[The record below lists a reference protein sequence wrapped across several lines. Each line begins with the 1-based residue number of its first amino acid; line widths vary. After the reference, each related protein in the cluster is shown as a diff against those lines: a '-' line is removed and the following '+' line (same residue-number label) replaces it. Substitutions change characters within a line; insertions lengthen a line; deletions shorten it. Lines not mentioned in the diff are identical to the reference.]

1 LNNLVPKKPGV
12 IMQQSS
18 LLANMPLENAELS
31 AGVTTSFPILGI
43 KGGKWHYRW
52 KGEDKIISDERGFP
66 VPAINVVI
74 LKSQAEL
81 TRTFYP
87 GGFVDGANNR
97 PSCWSSNGIRP
108 DDIVP
113 DPVNPVCATCPND
126 AWGSG
131 ATAAAPKAK
140 ACQQRRRVVVVP
152 YGDDLTNE
160 DAGGPM
166 LLSVPP
172 SSLRNMDQY
181 ATTLTNNGIQYFGGA
196 TQLSFD
202 QTTAFPRIEFSW
214 AGALTDEEVAVVLE
228 TRQHEQVGR
237 ILNSK
242 IEIDGPEA
250 DGDTPKGAKPQ
261 AQAETPKGAIPKG
274 PQQTSSVKAA
284 PQPVAP
290 PPQQAAPTKV
300 NLGAAKATQPMPG
313 GFAVKPKATTIIE
326 AVANP
331 APAPVSTRTV
341 RTAPIEEASVGEA
354 LHEDN
359 AHTLPDELN
368 SAFDSLMKP

>member
-1 LNNLVPKKPGV
+1 
-12 IMQQSS
+12 M
-18 LLANMPLENAELS
+18 
-31 AGVTTSFPILGI
+31 LGI

-52 KGEDKIISDERGFP
+52 KGEDTIISDARGFA

-74 LKSQAEL
+74 LNSQKEL
-81 TRTFYP
+81 SRTFY
-87 GGFVDGANNR
+87 GAFEDGANKR
-97 PSCWSSNGIRP
+97 PLCWSSNGVRP
-108 DDIVP
+108 DDLVP

-160 DAGGPM
+160 EAGGPV

-172 SSLRNMDQY
+172 GSLRNLDQY
-181 ATTLTNNGIQYFGGA
+181 GSKLKSERVVYCSCI

-202 QTTAFPRIEFSW
+202 QSTAFPRIDFSW
-214 AGALTDEEVAVVLE
+214 VQPLSDDEAQTVLAIRE
-228 TRQHEQVGR
+228 NEQVRR

-242 IEIDGPEA
+242 IEVDGPEVDDDA
-250 DGDTPKGAKPQ
+250 PQRTQPQ
-261 AQAETPKGAIPKG
+261 AQAASPKGAIPKG
-274 PQQTSSVKAA
+274 PQQASSVKAA

-290 PPQQAAPTKV
+290 QQAAPMKV
-300 NLGAAKATQPMPG
+300 NLGVKAAAPGVQPAQEPAPAPTPFAKPG
-313 GFAVKPKATTIIE
+313 GFAVKPASRQDTIID

-331 APAPVSTRTV
+331 APAPASARTV
-341 RTAPIEEASVGEA
+341 RTAPIEEPSVGEA
-354 LHEDN
+354 LRED
-359 AHTLPDELN
+359 ASVPEELDT
-368 SAFDSLMKP
+368 AFMSLMKP

>member
-1 LNNLVPKKPGV
+1 MNNLVPKKPGV

-52 KGEDKIISDERGFP
+52 KGEDRVINDANGFA

-87 GGFVDGANNR
+87 GGYVEGANNR
-97 PSCWSSNGIRP
+97 PVCWSSNGIRP

-113 DPVNPVCATCPND
+113 DPINPVCGTCPND

-181 ATTLTNNGIQYFGGA
+181 ATALTNNGIQYFGGV

-214 AGALTDEEVAVVLE
+214 AGQLTDDEVAVVLE
-228 TRQHEQVGR
+228 TRKHEQVGR
-237 ILNSK
+237 ILSSK
-242 IEIDGPEA
+242 IEVDGPEA

-261 AQAETPKGAIPKG
+261 AQAEIPKGAIPKG
-274 PQQTSSVKAA
+274 PQQTPSVKAA

-290 PPQQAAPTKV
+290 PPAPMKV
-300 NLGAAKATQPMPG
+300 NLGAAKPASMPG
-313 GFAVKPKATTIIE
+313 GFAVRPKATTIIE

-331 APAPVSTRTV
+331 APAPTSSRVV

-359 AHTLPDELN
+359 AHALPDELN

>member
-1 LNNLVPKKPGV
+1 LNNLVTKKPGV

-52 KGEDKIISDERGFP
+52 KGEDKVISDERGFP

-87 GGFVDGANNR
+87 GGYVEGANNR

-181 ATTLTNNGIQYFGGA
+181 ATALTNNGIQYFGGV

-214 AGALTDEEVAVVLE
+214 AGQLSDDEVAVVLE
-228 TRQHEQVGR
+228 TRKHEQVGR
-237 ILNSK
+237 ILSSK
-242 IEIDGPEA
+242 IEVDGPEA

-274 PQQTSSVKAA
+274 PQQTASVKAA

-290 PPQQAAPTKV
+290 QQAPMKI
-300 NLGAAKATQPMPG
+300 NLGAAKPPASMPG
-313 GFAVKPKATTIIE
+313 GFAVKPGGKTIID

-331 APAPVSTRTV
+331 APAPASTRTV
-341 RTAPIEEASVGEA
+341 RTAPIEEASVSEA

-359 AHTLPDELN
+359 AHSLPDELN

>member
-1 LNNLVPKKPGV
+1 LNNLVTKKPGV

-52 KGEDKIISDERGFP
+52 KGEDKIINDERGFP

-97 PSCWSSNGIRP
+97 PVCWSSNGIRP

-181 ATTLTNNGIQYFGGA
+181 ATALTNNGIQYFGGV

-214 AGALTDEEVAVVLE
+214 AGQLSDDEVAVVLE
-228 TRQHEQVGR
+228 TRKHEQVGR

-242 IEIDGPEA
+242 IEVDGPEA
-250 DGDTPKGAKPQ
+250 DGDTPQGAKPQ
-261 AQAETPKGAIPKG
+261 AATPKGAIPKG
-274 PQQTSSVKAA
+274 PAIKAA

-290 PPQQAAPTKV
+290 APQQAAPVKV
-300 NLGAAKATQPMPG
+300 NLGAAKPTSPAPMPG
-313 GFAVKPKATTIIE
+313 GFAVKPGVGKQTTIID

-331 APAPVSTRTV
+331 APAPASTRTV

-359 AHTLPDELN
+359 AHSLPDELN